1 MIIKDLNETILL
13 MTSKDYKQ
21 RFIAEY
27 EQTRIRLEKLVNMCN
42 KWDEGKLDFTPTC
55 PRDLFNEQ
63 ISYMRGYLKVLRT
76 RAHLEGIELD

>member
-27 EQTRIRLEKLVNMCN
+27 EQTRIRLEKLTRMCD
-42 KWDEGKLDFTPTC
+42 KWDKGELDFTPTC
-55 PRDLFNEQ
+55 PRDLYNEQ
-63 ISYMRGYLKVLRT
+63 LTYMRGYLKVLRT

>member
-13 MTSKDYKQ
+13 MTSKDYKE

-55 PRDLFNEQ
+55 PRDLYTEQ

-76 RAHLEGIELD
+76 RAHLEGIGLD